1 MLLGATSLQSS
12 LTRKYTNMGKL
23 AIFPASG
30 KLGTSI
36 YAHLF
41 ELMQDPADMILIS
54 RYPEKTPS
62 KYVEAG
68 VKTRKADYDSPES
81 LDGVFDDVSHL
92 VLVSYPSMEDE
103 HRIEVSDR
111 CV

>member
-1 MLLGATSLQSS
+1 
-12 LTRKYTNMGKL
+12 MGKI

-41 ELMQDPADMILIS
+41 DLIRDPADMVLIS
-54 RYPEKTPS
+54 RHPEKIPS
-62 KYVEAG
+62 KYVDAG

-92 VLVSYPSMEDE
+92 VLISYPTMDDE
-103 HRIEVSDR
+103 HRIKVSDR
-111 CV
+111 SV

>member
-1 MLLGATSLQSS
+1 
-12 LTRKYTNMGKL
+12 MGKL

-36 YAHLF
+36 YTHLF
-41 ELMQDPADMILIS
+41 DLMRDPADMVLIS
-54 RYPEKTPS
+54 RYPEKIPS

-68 VKTRKADYDSPES
+68 VKTRKADYDFPES

-92 VLVSYPSMEDE
+92 VLISYPSLDE